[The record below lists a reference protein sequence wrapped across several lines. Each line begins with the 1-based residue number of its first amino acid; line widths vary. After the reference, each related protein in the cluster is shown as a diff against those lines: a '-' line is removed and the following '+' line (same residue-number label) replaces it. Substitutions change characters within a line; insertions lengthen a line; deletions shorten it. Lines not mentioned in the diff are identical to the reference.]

1 MIWGYLGLLQP
12 PPLFKEIY
20 FKHVSHVYSVPMT
33 TFLLYENSRMR
44 NSLTVA
50 YLSKSVTF
58 PFWFL
63 ARLQRSVL
71 TP

>member
-1 MIWGYLGLLQP
+1 MASYSP

-20 FKHVSHVYSVPMT
+20 FNRVSHVYSALMI

-44 NSLTVA
+44 NSLTVV

-58 PFWFL
+58 LFWFL
-63 ARLQRSVL
+63 AWLQRSVL

>member
-12 PPLFKEIY
+12 PRFLKKYTLSMCLTFTL
-20 FKHVSHVYSVPMT
+20 PMT

-63 ARLQRSVL
+63 AWLQRSVL